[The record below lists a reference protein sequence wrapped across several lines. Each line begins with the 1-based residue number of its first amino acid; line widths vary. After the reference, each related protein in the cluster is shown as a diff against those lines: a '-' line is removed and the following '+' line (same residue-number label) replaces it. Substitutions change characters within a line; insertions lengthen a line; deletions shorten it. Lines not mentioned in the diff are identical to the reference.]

1 MEVGGID
8 EQAESARFIESHSR
22 LGREENNHSQEE
34 KGDRMT
40 YGLLRGSK
48 EPQWR
53 KSSWVENELGGNLV
67 NWEFR

>member
-1 MEVGGID
+1 MSKQRVHVLLKVIQG
-8 EQAESARFIESHSR
+8 F
-22 LGREENNHSQEE
+22 GREKNNHSQEE

-53 KSSWVENELGGNLV
+53 ESSWVENELGGNLV
-67 NWEFR
+67 NWEFK

>member
-1 MEVGGID
+1 MSKQRVHVLLKVIQG
-8 EQAESARFIESHSR
+8 F
-22 LGREENNHSQEE
+22 GREENNHSQEE

-53 KSSWVENELGGNLV
+53 ESSWV
-67 NWEFR
+67 